1 MDEQFRRAGR
11 LARAETEAT
20 VDLDAAWREMTARIA
35 DDGAAVATV
44 RPVPSVRAA
53 RDHRWLALAAAAA
66 AVVVI
71 AGVTIVLSGDDTV
84 RTTVPDT
91 TAPPSTAIAPTPS
104 IAPSSVPSSV
114 PSMPAST
121 SVAPPTTADDSLGVV
136 SVPVSYLDPPPLT
149 KLTLFGSDSLPADDI
164 ERAQYAL
171 GESGVLRVVGDTA
184 HVIGND
190 FVMRDVA
197 MDVPLTSPVFGSG
210 DVVYGL
216 TDTGS
221 GIEAVAVS
229 LGDRRTGEVVARSGA
244 LGQAAY
250 VELPTIALGHGPDGI
265 VDLARDRGRQLL
277 GYVDQDGATI
287 GWDGTPRWAPV
298 VDADGLVV
306 AGGPRWSL
314 DITRDPSWPGS
325 FDGDNG
331 AANGPGGLIVYPTT
345 LGPPGDPS
353 ADIAEATMPVIAVL
367 DFNGPAATRW
377 LSVPDGW
384 QVASISPWGVLV
396 VRPDT
401 TLGVVELGL
410 LDVSAPPVDPL
421 TAFATTDPGVAL
433 ECPVATT
440 DRLPVCAS
448 LGLTLDDVPITY
460 DPATGTLTRHDPTPV
475 AAVTALGNAFIE
487 TVGPDDVVY
496 LAVLPPPGNDPIG
509 DIVAV
514 SAAEGDIGR
523 ELRRWPGAADLSG
536 DSDLVPTPDG
546 LVAVGCCGPDL
557 VRPAPD
563 APVAFPWIGRDGG
576 EIRADI
582 PVVRWDRSTRT
593 VTVGDQQS
601 QLDLPAAAGGRGM
614 PEIVTSSSGGFAGA
628 FVSADGTETT
638 LVVGVG
644 PFTLAVNVL
653 GYPVAITSD
662 GQFWFRDE
670 RTSAVVATWPFA
682 GD

>member
-1 MDEQFRRAGR
+1 MDERFRSAGR
-11 LARAETEAT
+11 RARAETEAH
-20 VDLDAAWREMTARIA
+20 VDLDAAWREMTVRIA
-35 DDGAAVATV
+35 DDGADVTTV
-44 RPVPSVRAA
+44 RPVPAVRAA
-53 RDHRWLALAAAAA
+53 RDRRWLALAAAAA
-66 AVVVI
+66 AVAVI
-71 AGVTIVLSGDDTV
+71 AGAAIVLRGDDTV
-84 RTTVPDT
+84 QTTVPDR
-91 TAPPSTAIAPTPS
+91 TAPPSTAIVPTPS
-104 IAPSSVPSSV
+104 SLPSSVPST
-114 PSMPAST
+114 PAPT
-121 SVAPPTTADDSLGVV
+121 SVAPPTTADASLGAV
-136 SVPVSYLDPPPLT
+136 SVPVSYLDPPPLAE
-149 KLTLFGSDSLPADDI
+149 LTVFGSDSLPSDDI

-171 GESGVLRVVGDTA
+171 GDSGVLRVVGDDA

-190 FVMRDVA
+190 FVTRDVA
-197 MDVPLTSPVFGSG
+197 MEVPLTSPVFGSG

-229 LGDRRTGEVVARSGA
+229 LGDRRTGEVLARSGA

-287 GWDGTPRWAPV
+287 GWDGTPARTPV

-306 AGGPRWSL
+306 AGGARWSL
-314 DITRDPSWPGS
+314 DIERDPSWPGS
-325 FDGDNG
+325 FNGDNG

-345 LGPPGDPS
+345 LGPPVDPS
-353 ADIAEATMPVIAVL
+353 ADIPEATLPVIAVL

-475 AAVTALGNAFIE
+475 AAVTALGNASIE

-496 LAVLPPPGNDPIG
+496 LAVFPPPGNDPVG

-536 DSDLVPTPDG
+536 DSDLVATPDG
-546 LVAVGCCGPDL
+546 LVSVGCCGPDR

-563 APVAFPWIGRDGG
+563 APVAFPWIGRDGS

-582 PVVRWDRSTRT
+582 PVVRWDLSTRT
-593 VTVGDQQS
+593 VTVGEQQWR
-601 QLDLPAAAGGRGM
+601 LDLPYAAGERGM
-614 PEIVTSSSGGFAGA
+614 PEIVPSSSSAGFVGA

-638 LVVGVG
+638 LVVSYDR
-644 PFTLAVNVL
+644 FTQAVDVL
-653 GYPVAITSD
+653 GYPIALTSD

-670 RTSAVVATWPFA
+670 CSSAVVATWPFA

>member
-11 LARAETEAT
+11 LARAETEST

-53 RDHRWLALAAAAA
+53 RDRRWLALGAAAAA
-66 AVVVI
+66 MVVI
-71 AGVTIVLSGDDTV
+71 AGVTIVLSRDDTV
-84 RTTVPDT
+84 QTTVPDT
-91 TAPPSTAIAPTPS
+91 TTPASTAIVPTPS
-104 IAPSSVPSSV
+104 VAPSSLPTSV
-114 PSMPAST
+114 PSTPPST
-121 SVAPPTTADDSLGVV
+121 SVAPPTTADA
-136 SVPVSYLDPPPLT
+136 SVGAVELPVSYLDPPPLA
-149 KLTLFGSDSLPADDI
+149 KLTLFGSDSLPSDDI
-164 ERAQYAL
+164 GRAQYAL
-171 GESGVLRVVGDTA
+171 GDSGVLRVVGETA

-197 MDVPLTSPVFGSG
+197 MEVPLTSPVFGSG

-277 GYVDQDGATI
+277 GYVDEDGATI
-287 GWDGTPRWAPV
+287 GWDGTPATVPV

-306 AGGPRWSL
+306 AGGARWSL
-314 DITRDPSWPGS
+314 DIERDPRWPGS

-331 AANGPGGLIVYPTT
+331 AATGPAGLIVYPTT

-353 ADIAEATMPVIAVL
+353 ADIAEATLPVLAVL
-367 DFNGPAATRW
+367 DPNGTPATRW

-384 QVASISPWGVLV
+384 RVASISPWGVLV
-396 VRPDT
+396 VRPGT
-401 TLGVVELGL
+401 GVVELGL

-448 LGLTLDDVPITY
+448 LGLTLDDVAITY
-460 DPATGTLTRHDPTPV
+460 DPATGTLTRHDAAPV

-487 TVGPDDVVY
+487 TIGPDDVVY
-496 LAVLPPPGNDPIG
+496 LAVIPPPGNDPIG

-514 SAAEGDIGR
+514 SAAADDLGR
-523 ELRRWPGAADLSG
+523 QLRRWPGAADLSG

-546 LVAVGCCGPDL
+546 LVAVGCCGPDQ

-582 PVVRWDRSTRT
+582 PVVRWDLSTQT
-593 VTVGDQQS
+593 VTVGDRQW
-601 QLDLPAAAGGRGM
+601 QLDLPTDAGGRGM

-628 FVSADGTETT
+628 FASADGIETT
-638 LVVGVG
+638 LVVGIDR
-644 PFTLAVNVL
+644 FTSTVDVL